1 MEDAGKEKKVMETL
15 NRREFVKKSAI
26 AAGTVLAASSSLP
39 KMINTAEA
47 ARRDYILIGRPNPAT
62 GPLAGF
68 GEGSPWADD
77 IAIKEINKKG
87 GIYIKKLG
95 KKLPI
100 KVKMIDTE
108 SNPTKAAEV
117 AARLIVRD
125 KVDLMLF
132 YHTPDTVNPVSSIC
146 ERYRVPAISLD
157 SPLEPWLDGGPYK
170 WAFHAFWS
178 VEKDIVP
185 TYTGIWDQVKT
196 NKKVGV
202 LMANDPDGV
211 SWSKVFKEVGAKK
224 GYELFDLG
232 RFPYGLQD
240 FSPFINGWKKNNCE
254 ILLANLIPPDFITAW
269 RQCRRMG
276 YVPKVATVG
285 KAVLFPSVCKA
296 LGGDLANGISTEVWW
311 SPHHPFTSSLSGV
324 SAKSFCDRWT
334 SETGKEWTQPLGFK
348 YAGYELAYDALK
360 RAASLDK
367 NDIREAIAQTNID
380 TLVGPINFNSQN
392 YARTPLVGGQWNK
405 GSRFPWE
412 VKITYNRNSPNIPL
426 TGKTFSLS

>member
-1 MEDAGKEKKVMETL
+1 MGEKVGKEKSLKTL

-26 AAGTVLAASSSLP
+26 AAGTVLAASNSLP
-39 KMINTAEA
+39 NLLSTANA
-47 ARRDYILIGRPNPAT
+47 ASRDHILIGRPNPAT

-77 IAIKEINKKG
+77 IAIKEINKNG

-100 KVKMIDTE
+100 KIKMIDTE
-108 SNPTKAAEV
+108 SNPSKAGEA

-132 YHTPDTVNPVSSIC
+132 YHTPDTVNPVSAIC
-146 ERYRVPAISLD
+146 ERYKVPAISLD

-185 TYTGIWDQVKT
+185 VYTGIWDEIKT

-211 SWSKVFKEVGAKK
+211 AWSKVFKEVGGKK
-224 GYELFDLG
+224 GYQLFDLG

-254 ILLANLIPPDFITAW
+254 ILLANTIPPDFITAW
-269 RQCRRMG
+269 RQCKRLG
-276 YVPKVATVG
+276 FVPKVATVG
-285 KAVLFPSVCKA
+285 KALLFPSVAKA

-311 SPHHPFTSSLSGV
+311 SPHHPFASSLSGMT
-324 SAKSFCDRWT
+324 AKQMCDRWT
-334 SETGKEWTQPLGFK
+334 EETGKEWLQPLGFK
-348 YAGYELAYDALK
+348 YAGYEIVADVLN

-367 NDIREAIAQTNID
+367 DEIRQAIAATDIK
-380 TLVGPINFNSQN
+380 TIVGPIKFNSEN
-392 YARTPLVGGQWNK
+392 YARTPLVGGQWAK
-405 GSRFPWE
+405 GSRFPWK
-412 VKITYNRNSPNIPL
+412 VNITYNKPYPNIPL
-426 TGKTFSLS
+426 TGKTVQIS

>member
-1 MEDAGKEKKVMETL
+1 MEDAGKDKKSLKTL
-15 NRREFVKKSAI
+15 NRRDFVKKSAI
-26 AAGTVLAASSSLP
+26 AAGTILAASSGLP
-39 KMINTAEA
+39 KLVKTAQA
-47 ARRDYILIGRPNPAT
+47 ASRDYILIGRPNPAT
-62 GPLAGF
+62 GPLADF
-68 GEGSPWADD
+68 GAGSPWADD
-77 IAIKEINKKG
+77 IAINEINKNG

-100 KVKMIDTE
+100 KIKMIDTE

-132 YHTPDTVNPVSSIC
+132 YHTPDTVNPISSIC

-157 SPLEPWLDGGPYK
+157 SPLEPWLEGGPYK

-178 VEKDIVP
+178 IEKDIVP
-185 TYTGIWDQVKT
+185 IYTSIWDQIKT

-211 SWSKVFKEVGAKK
+211 AWSGVFKEQGAKK

-254 ILLANLIPPDFITAW
+254 ILVVNTIPPDFITAW
-269 RQCRRMG
+269 RQCHRMG
-276 YVPKVATVG
+276 FVPKVATVG

-296 LGGDLANGISTEVWW
+296 IGGELAHGISTEVWW
-311 SPHHPFTSSLSGV
+311 SPHHPFSSSM
-324 SAKSFCDRWT
+324 SDITAKSFCDRWT
-334 SETGKEWTQPLGFK
+334 AETGKEWTQPLGFK
-348 YAGYELAYDALK
+348 YAGYELAYDALT
-360 RAASLDK
+360 RTASLAKD
-367 NDIREAIAQTNID
+367 DIREAIAQTD
-380 TLVGPINFNSQN
+380 LKTLVGPIKFNSEN
-392 YARTPLVGGQWNK
+392 YSRTPLVGGQWNK
-405 GSRFPWE
+405 VSGRFPWD
-412 VKITYNRNSPNIPL
+412 VKITYNQSYPGIPL
-426 TGKTFSLS
+426 TGKTFSM